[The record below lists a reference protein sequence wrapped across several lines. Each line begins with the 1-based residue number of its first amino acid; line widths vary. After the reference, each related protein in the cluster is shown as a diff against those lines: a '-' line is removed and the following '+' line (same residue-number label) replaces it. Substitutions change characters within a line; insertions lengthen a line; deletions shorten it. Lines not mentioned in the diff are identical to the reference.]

1 MALTFHTFKYLEKLK
16 NENFFFGE
24 TLSLGRLNNLINN
37 DEFKTLKI
45 STSNDEYA
53 DEILFENFNIKS

>member
-45 STSNDEYA
+45 L
-53 DEILFENFNIKS
+53 I